1 MLLQTNRLIVGVCA
15 GHRPCPASGRGISP
29 HMTALPPPSERCVG
43 LSAVPASRNVPDFSL
58 YKNRRRIA
66 ATCSALTECDIFCT
80 FCARLERSL
89 MFARSARGKPRQP
102 SMSESVQAVWK
113 GWLFA
118 VATIRCPRPTSP
130 VACRGCR
137 SPRYGHGRT
146 GGPVHSGSGD
156 TQELRR
162 EPAGGPD
169 PGTTP
174 EVPCRKQ
181 HRSSSAGACPLRQQD
196 GLRRLR
202 C

>member
-118 VATIRCPRPTSP
+118 VATIRCPRPTSHAG
-130 VACRGCR
+130 VAVVLVTVRVVLVVQSTVGVLTLKN
-137 SPRYGHGRT
+137 SVASLLA
-146 GGPVHSGSGD
+146 GPI
-156 TQELRR
+156 R
-162 EPAGGPD
+162 
-169 PGTTP
+169 
-174 EVPCRKQ
+174 VPPQ
-181 HRSSSAGACPLRQQD
+181 
-196 GLRRLR
+196 
-202 C
+202 